1 MGCASSSNAGVDA
14 PAATRTADAPPPASA
29 PSSEPGRDSP
39 EVAVAANDFIL
50 KYRAGARLGKGAF
63 GVVSRVT
70 RLADGAEFADKVV
83 VKRGH
88 WQRQL
93 AEVEVWKR
101 VSEPAHP
108 GILTLL
114 DFVETAD
121 ALHLVTEV
129 MAGGELFEQLE
140 ANDAFSEA
148 ACRQVGVQLV
158 AAVAYLHLTHKTAHL
173 DLKPANVLC
182 RDAAITTPGCIK
194 LADFGFAKP
203 FKDARAPEF
212 AQQCGT
218 LEYYAPELVANHES
232 RNAYSGATPFGAGV
246 DCWALG
252 CVLYELLFGEPP
264 FWSKDEAAQLALIK
278 AHELKFPPEVF
289 DKVSAGAK
297 GLIRL
302 LLDAD
307 AAARPT
313 VDEALRHPW
322 LQGTEDAELR
332 ELLDASLPAA
342 ATRNRR
348 RTSEVRKEARANLR
362 SAITK
367 VAAISAFSGGSASY
381 SNSPSRRA
389 SRDETAAAAP
399 VDPAADPDAP
409 FDPRFL

>member
-1 MGCASSSNAGVDA
+1 MGCASSSTAGVDA
-14 PAATRTADAPPPASA
+14 PAATRTADAAAPSSA
-29 PSSEPGRDSP
+29 PASEPGRDSP
-39 EVAVAANDFIL
+39 EVVVNAFTS

-264 FWSKDEAAQLALIK
+264 FWSKDESAQLALIK

-348 RTSEVRKEARANLR
+348 RTSEVRKEAHANLR

-389 SRDETAAAAP
+389 SRDETASAAP
-399 VDPAADPDAP
+399 ATPDVDPDAP
-409 FDPRFL
+409 FDPRAI